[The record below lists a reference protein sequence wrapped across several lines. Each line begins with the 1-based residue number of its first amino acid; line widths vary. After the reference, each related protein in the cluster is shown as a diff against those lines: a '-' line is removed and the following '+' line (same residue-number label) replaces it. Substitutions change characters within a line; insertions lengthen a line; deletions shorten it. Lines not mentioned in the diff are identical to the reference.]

1 MTSLTLVEYVS
12 IIKFKPNT
20 IEYGNKFAQKKK
32 GKKIQKQL
40 THSII
45 FGR

>member
-12 IIKFKPNT
+12 KIKFKPNT

-32 GKKIQKQL
+32 GKKNTKTIN
-40 THSII
+40 T
-45 FGR
+45 FNNFW